1 MKVSII
7 AIGDELLIGQVTD
20 TNSGSLARIMDP
32 YGWAIDSVEVVHD
45 CREDIRAAID
55 RAFTRSQVVLTT
67 GGLGPTKDDITKKVL
82 CEYFGGS
89 LVRDDSVTEN
99 IKEIFAKRGITMNPL
114 TADQALVP
122 TSCRVIQNRV
132 GTAPIMW
139 FEHSD
144 GKVLVSMP
152 GVPFETIQMFTSQ
165 VFPQLRE
172 AFPTGTHLEHRTVL
186 VADLTESRVAMDL
199 EQWENALPSFMHLA
213 YLPKPGLIR
222 LRLDGEH
229 SDAALLS
236 ETIDR
241 LHGELASRF
250 EANVIATADIT
261 PEAALLEHLRNR
273 GLTVATAESCTGGTI
288 SSRITAIAGCSDVM
302 KGGVTAYSNDVK
314 RSILGVSD
322 ATLREHG
329 AVSSETAA
337 EMALGVCRATGAD
350 CAVATTG
357 IAGPT
362 GGSPG
367 KPIGTV
373 WFGIAVKGSVTT
385 FCRHF
390 PGTRDR
396 VIDRAATTAVTSL
409 IMHLKSSL

>member
-1 MKVSII
+1 MKVSVI

-20 TNSGSLARIMDP
+20 TNSGSLARIMTP
-32 YGWAIDSVEVVHD
+32 FGWAIDSVEVVHD
-45 CREDIRAAID
+45 HREDIRSAID
-55 RAFTRSQVVLTT
+55 RAFDRSDVVLTT
-67 GGLGPTKDDITKKVL
+67 GGLGPTKDDITKQVL
-82 CEYFGGS
+82 CDYFGGK
-89 LVRDDSVTEN
+89 LRRDDSVTEN

-122 TSCRVIQNRV
+122 SSCRVIQNRV

-139 FEHSD
+139 FERPD

-152 GVPFETIQMFTSQ
+152 GVPFETIQMFTSE
-165 VFPQLRE
+165 VFPQLRRR
-172 AFPTGTHLEHRTVL
+172 FPSDICIEHRTVI
-186 VADLTESRVAMDL
+186 VADLTESRVAMELD
-199 EQWENALPSFMHLA
+199 EWEDALPPFIHLA

-229 SDAALLS
+229 TDGNLLTA
-236 ETIDR
+236 TIDR
-241 LHGELASRF
+241 LHQELVERF
-250 EANVIATADIT
+250 SANVVASDDIL
-261 PEAALLEHLRNR
+261 PEESLLKAAR
-273 GLTVATAESCTGGTI
+273 GLGLTIAVAESCTGGTI

-314 RSILGVSD
+314 QSILKVSES
-322 ATLREHG
+322 TLREHG

-337 EMALGVCRATGAD
+337 EMVAGVCRATGAD

-362 GGSPG
+362 GGTPE
-367 KPIGTV
+367 KPVGTV
-373 WFGIAVKGSVTT
+373 WFGIAVNGRVTT
-385 FCRHF
+385 FSRHF

-396 VIDRAATTAVTSL
+396 IIDRAATTAITSL
-409 IMHLKSSL
+409 ILALKS

>member
-1 MKVSII
+1 MKVSVI

-20 TNSGSLARIMDP
+20 TNSGSLARIMTP

-45 CREDIRAAID
+45 RREDIRSAID
-55 RAFTRSQVVLTT
+55 RAFDRSDVVLTT
-67 GGLGPTKDDITKKVL
+67 GGLGPTKDDITKQVL
-82 CEYFGGS
+82 CDYFGGK
-89 LVRDDSVTEN
+89 LRRDDSVTEN

-122 TSCRVIQNRV
+122 SSCRVIQNRV

-139 FEHSD
+139 FERPD

-152 GVPFETIQMFTSQ
+152 GVPFETIQMFTSE
-165 VFPQLRE
+165 VFPQLRRR
-172 AFPTGTHLEHRTVL
+172 FPSDICIEHRTVI

-199 EQWENALPSFMHLA
+199 DEWEDALPPFIHLA

-229 SDAALLS
+229 TDGNLLTA
-236 ETIDR
+236 TIDR
-241 LHGELASRF
+241 LHQELVERF
-250 EANVIATADIT
+250 SANVVASDDVL
-261 PEAALLEHLRNR
+261 PEASLLEAVR
-273 GLTVATAESCTGGTI
+273 GLGLTIAVAESCTGGTI

-314 RSILGVSD
+314 QSILNVSES
-322 ATLREHG
+322 TLREHG

-337 EMALGVCRATGAD
+337 EMVAGVCRATGAD

-362 GGSPG
+362 GGTPE
-367 KPIGTV
+367 KPVGTV
-373 WFGIAVKGSVTT
+373 WFGIAVNGRVTT
-385 FCRHF
+385 FSRHF

-396 VIDRAATTAVTSL
+396 IIDRAATTAITSL
-409 IMHLKSSL
+409 ILALKS